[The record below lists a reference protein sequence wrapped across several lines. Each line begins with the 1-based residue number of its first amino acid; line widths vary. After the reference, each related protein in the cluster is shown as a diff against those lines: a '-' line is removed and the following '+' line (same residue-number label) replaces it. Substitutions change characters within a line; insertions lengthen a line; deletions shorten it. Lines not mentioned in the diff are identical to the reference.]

1 MAQSERL
8 TQLHKDEA
16 DDDYVLIDEIAAGS
30 AEALREFDARYRHRM
45 VPWLA
50 RFFRGMQDTDR
61 AALAEETWQDVLLKV
76 ARGAPSFAAQSTV
89 FTWMYRIAHNAAID
103 TRRREEHRLS
113 TQLELR
119 TMSDADDFAREAML
133 AGELTVP
140 SRAEVAEA
148 ERAEAAAARTRDALA
163 VYSRVESRLT
173 PVQREVLFLHEVQGL
188 KYREVADA
196 LGIPIGTVMSRLHTA
211 RMRVAGILADEAIAA
226 RASRA
231 GQAQDQPV
239 PEVPAPAPAPRTTTT
254 GARVVLRGR
263 R

>member
-8 TQLHKDEA
+8 TKQHKDEA
-16 DDDYVLIDEIAAGS
+16 EDDFYLIDEIAAGNT
-30 AEALREFDARYRHRM
+30 EAMRDFDARYRHRM
-45 VPWLA
+45 VPWLS
-50 RFFRGMQDTDR
+50 RFFRGMPDTDR

-76 ARGAPSFAAQSTV
+76 ARGAPTFAAQSTV

-103 TRRREEHRLS
+103 TRRREEHRLAS
-113 TQLELR
+113 QLELR
-119 TMSDADDFAREAML
+119 TMADADDFAREAMM

-140 SRAEVAEA
+140 SRAEVAEV
-148 ERAEAAAARTRDALA
+148 ERAEAAAERTRSALA

-196 LGIPIGTVMSRLHTA
+196 LGVPIGTVMSRLHTA

-226 RASRA
+226 RAGILPPQPAPEA
-231 GQAQDQPV
+231 G
-239 PEVPAPAPAPRTTTT
+239 PAPAPRTTTT
-254 GARVVLRGR
+254 GARVVIRGR